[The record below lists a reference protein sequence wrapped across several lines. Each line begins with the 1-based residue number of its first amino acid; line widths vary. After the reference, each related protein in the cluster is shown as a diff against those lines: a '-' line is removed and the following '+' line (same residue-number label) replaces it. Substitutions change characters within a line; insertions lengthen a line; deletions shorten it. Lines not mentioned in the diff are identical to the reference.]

1 MTFCRVPKFKPSVL
15 TGWCRSDQPSHVAQL
30 VRYLSAKTAMVL
42 EMLDAAEIV
51 TKTAQVC
58 MQFGLPQQLSIG
70 DAVNSPV
77 CLAST
82 FSLCSAVAPSSR
94 CGIFSTTTVHLLKM

>member
-30 VRYLSAKTAMVL
+30 VRYWSAKTAMVL

-51 TKTAQVC
+51 TKTA
-58 MQFGLPQQLSIG
+58 
-70 DAVNSPV
+70 
-77 CLAST
+77 
-82 FSLCSAVAPSSR
+82 
-94 CGIFSTTTVHLLKM
+94 